1 MDIYVRIR
9 EFYDTLETNPLTS
22 SQIALWFALLHTN
35 NKARWAEWFSVAS
48 SVLTSRTGLDRKGIN
63 RARNTL
69 KQKGYIDFKTNG
81 NNATSYTVRY
91 ARIGMANDMA
101 SDMAGGRSG
110 DRADGRSGDMAGD
123 MAGDRAEEN
132 SYITSRARKTN
143 TKTKT
148 KTVNPLNPLFD
159 RFWEA
164 YPKKVAKEV
173 ARKAFEKVSPDEVL
187 LAVILKAIDAQKST
201 AQWTKDNGEFI
212 PHPSTWL
219 NQARW
224 EDKVQPGGKRVGFQ
238 AYDQGTD
245 TDFVGI
251 DLLAEARAAS
261 DWREQ

>member
-22 SQIALWFALLHTN
+22 AQIALWFALLHTN
-35 NKARWAEWFSVAS
+35 NKARWIEWFTVAS

-110 DRADGRSGDMAGD
+110 DMAGD

-148 KTVNPLNPLFD
+148 KTVNPLNPLFN

-201 AQWTKDNGEFI
+201 AQWTRDGGQYI
-212 PHPSTWL
+212 PNPATWL
-219 NQARW
+219 NQERW
-224 EDKVQPGGKRVGFQ
+224 EDEIPTGGKTGKRVSFQ
-238 AYDQGTD
+238 AYDQTD
-245 TDFVGI
+245 QWQDTTYDRGGP

>member
-1 MDIYVRIR
+1 MGDHERHPTPLILRKEMLMDIYARIR

-22 SQIALWFALLHTN
+22 AQIALWFALLHTN
-35 NKARWAEWFSVAS
+35 NKARWIEWFTVAS

-110 DRADGRSGDMAGD
+110 DMAGD

-164 YPKKVAKEV
+164 YPKKVAKEA
-173 ARKAFEKVSPDEVL
+173 ARKAFAKHKPDEAL
-187 LAVILKAIDAQKST
+187 LNTMLSALETQKESD
-201 AQWTKDNGEFI
+201 QWTRDNGQFI
-212 PHPSTWL
+212 PHASTWL
-219 NQARW
+219 NQKRW
-224 EDKVQPGGKRVGFQ
+224 ED
-238 AYDQGTD
+238 
-245 TDFVGI
+245 
-251 DLLAEARAAS
+251 DLPTPAGEVNWAVPS
-261 DWREQ
+261 

>member
-101 SDMAGGRSG
+101 SDMAGGRS
-110 DRADGRSGDMAGD
+110 GD

-238 AYDQGTD
+238 AYDQTD
-245 TDFVGI
+245 QWQDTTYDRVGP